1 MGLTDGYTDF
11 HEKTPLGFKVPS
23 GLTDMLIEV
32 LGEWQNQQYFEFTY
46 MDNRPDPILLSS
58 DVKFPIQVGT
68 KTLRDYQEEAVI
80 ASLDNLTGII
90 KHSTNCVTG
99 DTLLYTD
106 KGLKTFDEVIEEND
120 IDTSQKEIEKPNT
133 NGLKVIN
140 RYGEIEEPS
149 HLMYNGVRDTYE
161 IKMDN
166 GNKIKATKEHP
177 LMVVNTI
184 GEFEW
189 KKVNDIVEGDYIVSL
204 KGSNLG
210 TETKLTK
217 DEAYLLGL
225 IIADGFIGS
234 KNKISITNNQ
244 EEILKTFYDYFTNV
258 EHNGSTLKVSQ
269 IKDKRSSSF
278 TYTINNKSYVE
289 HFHNKLGIGYGV
301 AKDKEVPKVIMQA
314 TKEVQLSFLSGYLES
329 EMFLDANKLAI
340 EVSSASEKLLLGVQQ
355 LLNNLGYNSRISQ
368 KQVKKYP
375 DTWYGILTMSAKETE
390 RLISNLTFITKTIN
404 NKVDKFYETFNKR
417 SRINKNDSVPY
428 GKSVVKNYVST
439 LDIKFKDKKKYF
451 DFPRTISRD
460 RFREGF
466 NFAKGNNVELNSTIE
481 QLLDEKYTFNKVTSK
496 TYYGKEKTYDL
507 HVPGTHSFIAN
518 GIINH
523 NSGKTSSALGLIQEL
538 LPHTEKDERIAFFTE
553 STAIFN
559 QVYTE
564 FSETLDVPVGRWGAG
579 KKDIKKVTVV
589 MVQTI
594 YAGVKADPE
603 KGLKLT
609 PKQRIQKKMTK
620 EILPIIENTVNPK
633 LVLQNFVSTFKVKS
647 KADQDFLDE
656 VNEVIKKSESGA
668 KAKFHVNKY
677 GAEYQKI
684 VKKKAEKVYKKNKEA
699 MDFLESLVGF
709 IVDECLVEDTLIT
722 KLDGTQDYI
731 KNFKVGDEIVG
742 DLVKG
747 KAVIEDIKVTEKET
761 IKIEHE
767 NGHISGSLTHP
778 TYVVKANGDGATKIL
793 PFMAIEVGDYL
804 INYEHEEGYTFSKVT
819 NITET
824 GKQTVYD
831 FTTST
836 HTFIADN
843 TLTANCHHTKSDS
856 FYKTFLH
863 AENAIY
869 RIGLT
874 GSIDQNDPMLVQR
887 LRATFSKVISETRNS
902 QMIERGISAKPT
914 IYFSTIEHVLND
926 IEEELPNG
934 EIEVIK
940 NEPVDI
946 SLNKNY
952 MDSYDKGIVKNN
964 YRNTVIAK
972 ISEINYNKGRGVLVI
987 LNRIEHGDSIS
998 HMLDTLGIPHA
1009 FVQGEMEVEEREK
1022 HFTDM
1027 KQGKLKVLIST
1038 SLMDEGVD
1046 ISGIDALIM
1055 GAGGKSL
1062 RQVLQR
1068 IGRGLRYK
1076 DDGENKLYVYD
1087 FTDRVNDFLFSHYKQ
1102 RREIYEEEGFDIV
1115 DL

>member
-58 DVKFPIQVGT
+58 DVKFPIQVGV

-106 KGLKTFDEVIEEND
+106 KGLKTFDEVIKEND
-120 IDTSQKEIEKPNT
+120 IDTSQKEVEKPNT

-161 IKMDN
+161 IKLDN

-189 KKVNDIVEGDYIVSL
+189 KKVNDIIEGDYIVGLRDS
-204 KGSNLG
+204 GLG
-210 TETKLTK
+210 TKTK
-217 DEAYLLGL
+217 
-225 IIADGFIGS
+225 
-234 KNKISITNNQ
+234 
-244 EEILKTFYDYFTNV
+244 
-258 EHNGSTLKVSQ
+258 
-269 IKDKRSSSF
+269 
-278 TYTINNKSYVE
+278 
-289 HFHNKLGIGYGV
+289 
-301 AKDKEVPKVIMQA
+301 P
-314 TKEVQLSFLSGYLES
+314 S
-329 EMFLDANKLAI
+329 E
-340 EVSSASEKLLLGVQQ
+340 
-355 LLNNLGYNSRISQ
+355 
-368 KQVKKYP
+368 
-375 DTWYGILTMSAKETE
+375 
-390 RLISNLTFITKTIN
+390 
-404 NKVDKFYETFNKR
+404 
-417 SRINKNDSVPY
+417 
-428 GKSVVKNYVST
+428 
-439 LDIKFKDKKKYF
+439 
-451 DFPRTISRD
+451 
-460 RFREGF
+460 
-466 NFAKGNNVELNSTIE
+466 
-481 QLLDEKYTFNKVTSK
+481 DEKYTFSKVTSK

-538 LPHTEKDERIAFFTE
+538 LPYTEKDERIAFFTE

-559 QVYTE
+559 QVYNE

-633 LVLQNFVSTFKVKS
+633 LVLQNFASTFKVKT

-699 MDFLESLVGF
+699 MDFLDSLVGF

-731 KNFKVGDEIVG
+731 QNFKVGDEIVG

-767 NGHISGSLTHP
+767 SGHISGSLTHP

-934 EIEVIK
+934 EVEVIK

>member
-58 DVKFPIQVGT
+58 DVKFPIQVGE

-106 KGLKTFDEVIEEND
+106 KGLKTFDDVIKEND
-120 IDTSQKEIEKPNT
+120 IDTSQKEVEKPNT
-133 NGLKVIN
+133 NGLKIIN

-149 HLMYNGVRDTYE
+149 HLMYNGIRDTYE
-161 IKMDN
+161 IKLDN
-166 GNKIKATKEHP
+166 GNSIKATKEHP

-189 KKVNDIVEGDYIVSL
+189 KKVNNIIEGDFIVGLRDS
-204 KGSNLG
+204 GLG
-210 TETKLTK
+210 TKTK
-217 DEAYLLGL
+217 
-225 IIADGFIGS
+225 
-234 KNKISITNNQ
+234 
-244 EEILKTFYDYFTNV
+244 
-258 EHNGSTLKVSQ
+258 
-269 IKDKRSSSF
+269 
-278 TYTINNKSYVE
+278 
-289 HFHNKLGIGYGV
+289 
-301 AKDKEVPKVIMQA
+301 P
-314 TKEVQLSFLSGYLES
+314 S
-329 EMFLDANKLAI
+329 E
-340 EVSSASEKLLLGVQQ
+340 
-355 LLNNLGYNSRISQ
+355 
-368 KQVKKYP
+368 
-375 DTWYGILTMSAKETE
+375 
-390 RLISNLTFITKTIN
+390 
-404 NKVDKFYETFNKR
+404 
-417 SRINKNDSVPY
+417 
-428 GKSVVKNYVST
+428 
-439 LDIKFKDKKKYF
+439 
-451 DFPRTISRD
+451 
-460 RFREGF
+460 
-466 NFAKGNNVELNSTIE
+466 
-481 QLLDEKYTFNKVTSK
+481 DEKYTFNKATSK

-538 LPHTEKDERIAFFTE
+538 LPYTEKDERIAFFTE

-559 QVYTE
+559 QVYNE

-620 EILPIIENTVNPK
+620 EILPIIQNTVNPK
-633 LVLQNFVSTFKVKS
+633 LVLQNFVSTFKVKT

-684 VKKKAEKVYKKNKEA
+684 VKKKAEKVYKKHKEA
-699 MDFLESLVGF
+699 MDFLDSLVGF

-731 KNFKVGDEIVG
+731 QNFKVGDEIVG
-742 DLVKG
+742 G
-747 KAVIEDIKVTEKET
+747 VIEDIKVTEKET

-767 NGHISGSLTHP
+767 NGYISGSLTHP
-778 TYVVKANGDGATKIL
+778 TYVVKANGDGETKIL

-804 INYEHEEGYTFSKVT
+804 VNYEHGKGYTFSKVT
-819 NITET
+819 NIIET

-836 HTFIADN
+836 HTFIANN

-863 AENAIY
+863 AENSIY

-934 EIEVIK
+934 EVEVIK

-972 ISEINYNKGRGVLVI
+972 IAEINYNKGRGVLII
-987 LNRIEHGDSIS
+987 LNRIEHGDIIS
-998 HMLDTLGIPHA
+998 HMLDTLGISHA

-1087 FTDRVNDFLFSHYKQ
+1087 FTDRVNDYLFAHYKQ
-1102 RREIYEEEGFDIV
+1102 RREIYQEEEFDIV

>member
-80 ASLDNLTGII
+80 ASLNNLTGII
-90 KHSTNCVTG
+90 KHST
-99 DTLLYTD
+99 
-106 KGLKTFDEVIEEND
+106 
-120 IDTSQKEIEKPNT
+120 
-133 NGLKVIN
+133 
-140 RYGEIEEPS
+140 
-149 HLMYNGVRDTYE
+149 
-161 IKMDN
+161 
-166 GNKIKATKEHP
+166 
-177 LMVVNTI
+177 
-184 GEFEW
+184 
-189 KKVNDIVEGDYIVSL
+189 
-204 KGSNLG
+204 
-210 TETKLTK
+210 
-217 DEAYLLGL
+217 
-225 IIADGFIGS
+225 
-234 KNKISITNNQ
+234 
-244 EEILKTFYDYFTNV
+244 
-258 EHNGSTLKVSQ
+258 
-269 IKDKRSSSF
+269 
-278 TYTINNKSYVE
+278 
-289 HFHNKLGIGYGV
+289 
-301 AKDKEVPKVIMQA
+301 
-314 TKEVQLSFLSGYLES
+314 
-329 EMFLDANKLAI
+329 
-340 EVSSASEKLLLGVQQ
+340 
-355 LLNNLGYNSRISQ
+355 
-368 KQVKKYP
+368 
-375 DTWYGILTMSAKETE
+375 
-390 RLISNLTFITKTIN
+390 
-404 NKVDKFYETFNKR
+404 
-417 SRINKNDSVPY
+417 
-428 GKSVVKNYVST
+428 
-439 LDIKFKDKKKYF
+439 
-451 DFPRTISRD
+451 
-460 RFREGF
+460 
-466 NFAKGNNVELNSTIE
+466 
-481 QLLDEKYTFNKVTSK
+481 
-496 TYYGKEKTYDL
+496 
-507 HVPGTHSFIAN
+507 
-518 GIINH
+518 

-579 KKDIKKVTVV
+579 KKEIKKVTVV

-633 LVLQNFVSTFKVKS
+633 LVLQNYVSTFKVKS
-647 KADQDFLDE
+647 KADQEFLDE
-656 VNEVIKKSESGA
+656 INEVIKKSESGA

-684 VKKKAEKVYKKNKEA
+684 LKKKAEKVYKKNKEA

-709 IVDECLVEDTLIT
+709 IVDE
-722 KLDGTQDYI
+722 
-731 KNFKVGDEIVG
+731 
-742 DLVKG
+742 
-747 KAVIEDIKVTEKET
+747 
-761 IKIEHE
+761 
-767 NGHISGSLTHP
+767 
-778 TYVVKANGDGATKIL
+778 
-793 PFMAIEVGDYL
+793 
-804 INYEHEEGYTFSKVT
+804 
-819 NITET
+819 
-824 GKQTVYD
+824 
-831 FTTST
+831 
-836 HTFIADN
+836 
-843 TLTANCHHTKSDS
+843 CHHTKSDS

-934 EIEVIK
+934 EVEIIK

>member
-58 DVKFPIQVGT
+58 DVKFPIQVGV

-90 KHSTNCVTG
+90 KHSTN
-99 DTLLYTD
+99 
-106 KGLKTFDEVIEEND
+106 
-120 IDTSQKEIEKPNT
+120 S
-133 NGLKVIN
+133 
-140 RYGEIEEPS
+140 
-149 HLMYNGVRDTYE
+149 
-161 IKMDN
+161 
-166 GNKIKATKEHP
+166 
-177 LMVVNTI
+177 
-184 GEFEW
+184 
-189 KKVNDIVEGDYIVSL
+189 
-204 KGSNLG
+204 
-210 TETKLTK
+210 
-217 DEAYLLGL
+217 
-225 IIADGFIGS
+225 
-234 KNKISITNNQ
+234 
-244 EEILKTFYDYFTNV
+244 
-258 EHNGSTLKVSQ
+258 
-269 IKDKRSSSF
+269 
-278 TYTINNKSYVE
+278 
-289 HFHNKLGIGYGV
+289 
-301 AKDKEVPKVIMQA
+301 
-314 TKEVQLSFLSGYLES
+314 
-329 EMFLDANKLAI
+329 
-340 EVSSASEKLLLGVQQ
+340 
-355 LLNNLGYNSRISQ
+355 
-368 KQVKKYP
+368 
-375 DTWYGILTMSAKETE
+375 
-390 RLISNLTFITKTIN
+390 
-404 NKVDKFYETFNKR
+404 
-417 SRINKNDSVPY
+417 
-428 GKSVVKNYVST
+428 GKSST
-439 LDIKFKDKKKYF
+439 
-451 DFPRTISRD
+451 
-460 RFREGF
+460 
-466 NFAKGNNVELNSTIE
+466 
-481 QLLDEKYTFNKVTSK
+481 
-496 TYYGKEKTYDL
+496 
-507 HVPGTHSFIAN
+507 
-518 GIINH
+518 
-523 NSGKTSSALGLIQEL
+523 ALGLIQEL

-559 QVYTE
+559 QIYNE

-579 KKDIKKVTVV
+579 KKEIKKVTIV

-633 LVLQNFVSTFKVKS
+633 LVLQNFASTFKVKS

-677 GAEYQKI
+677 GAEYQKV

-722 KLDGTQDYI
+722 RLDGTQDYI

-804 INYEHEEGYTFSKVT
+804 INYEHGEGYTFSKVT

-934 EIEVIK
+934 EVEIIK

-972 ISEINYNKGRGVLVI
+972 IAEINYNKGRGVLII

>member
-46 MDNRPDPILLSS
+46 IDNRPDPILLSS
-58 DVKFPIQVGT
+58 DVKFPIQVGV

-90 KHSTNCVTG
+90 KHST
-99 DTLLYTD
+99 
-106 KGLKTFDEVIEEND
+106 
-120 IDTSQKEIEKPNT
+120 
-133 NGLKVIN
+133 
-140 RYGEIEEPS
+140 
-149 HLMYNGVRDTYE
+149 
-161 IKMDN
+161 
-166 GNKIKATKEHP
+166 
-177 LMVVNTI
+177 
-184 GEFEW
+184 
-189 KKVNDIVEGDYIVSL
+189 
-204 KGSNLG
+204 
-210 TETKLTK
+210 
-217 DEAYLLGL
+217 
-225 IIADGFIGS
+225 
-234 KNKISITNNQ
+234 
-244 EEILKTFYDYFTNV
+244 
-258 EHNGSTLKVSQ
+258 
-269 IKDKRSSSF
+269 
-278 TYTINNKSYVE
+278 
-289 HFHNKLGIGYGV
+289 
-301 AKDKEVPKVIMQA
+301 
-314 TKEVQLSFLSGYLES
+314 
-329 EMFLDANKLAI
+329 
-340 EVSSASEKLLLGVQQ
+340 
-355 LLNNLGYNSRISQ
+355 
-368 KQVKKYP
+368 
-375 DTWYGILTMSAKETE
+375 
-390 RLISNLTFITKTIN
+390 
-404 NKVDKFYETFNKR
+404 
-417 SRINKNDSVPY
+417 
-428 GKSVVKNYVST
+428 
-439 LDIKFKDKKKYF
+439 
-451 DFPRTISRD
+451 
-460 RFREGF
+460 
-466 NFAKGNNVELNSTIE
+466 
-481 QLLDEKYTFNKVTSK
+481 
-496 TYYGKEKTYDL
+496 
-507 HVPGTHSFIAN
+507 
-518 GIINH
+518 

-559 QVYTE
+559 QVYNE

-633 LVLQNFVSTFKVKS
+633 LVLQNYVSTFKVKS

-656 VNEVIKKSESGA
+656 INEVIKKSESGA

-684 VKKKAEKVYKKNKEA
+684 LKKKAEKVYKKNKEA

-709 IVDECLVEDTLIT
+709 IVDEC
-722 KLDGTQDYI
+722 
-731 KNFKVGDEIVG
+731 
-742 DLVKG
+742 
-747 KAVIEDIKVTEKET
+747 
-761 IKIEHE
+761 
-767 NGHISGSLTHP
+767 
-778 TYVVKANGDGATKIL
+778 
-793 PFMAIEVGDYL
+793 
-804 INYEHEEGYTFSKVT
+804 
-819 NITET
+819 
-824 GKQTVYD
+824 
-831 FTTST
+831 
-836 HTFIADN
+836 
-843 TLTANCHHTKSDS
+843 HHTKSDS
-856 FYKTFLH
+856 FYKTFLY

-887 LRATFSKVISETRNS
+887 LRGTFSKVISETRNS

-934 EIEVIK
+934 EVEIIK

>member
-58 DVKFPIQVGT
+58 DVNIPIKLGDI
-68 KTLRDYQEEAVI
+68 TLRDYQEEAVL

-99 DTLLYTD
+99 DTILYTD
-106 KGLKTFDEVIEEND
+106 KGLKTFDEVIVEND
-120 IDTSQKEIEKPNT
+120 IDTSQIEVEKPNT

-140 RYGEIEEPS
+140 RYGDIEEPS

-161 IKMDN
+161 IKLDN
-166 GNKIKATKEHP
+166 GNSIKATKEHP

-204 KGSNLG
+204 RGSNLG

-225 IIADGFIGS
+225 IIADGYIGD
-234 KNKISITNNQ
+234 KNSLSITNDQ
-244 EEILKTFYDYFTNV
+244 EEILKTFFDYFTNV
-258 EHNGSTLKVSQ
+258 EHNGSKLKVNK
-269 IKDKRSSSF
+269 IEDKRNSSF
-278 TYTINNKSYVE
+278 TYKISNKSYVE

-329 EMFLDANKLAI
+329 EMYLDTNRLAI
-340 EVSSASEKLLLGVQQ
+340 EVASASEKLLLGVQQ
-355 LLNNLGYNSRISQ
+355 LLNNLGYNSRIAQ
-368 KQVKKYP
+368 KKVNKYP

-404 NKVDKFYETFNKR
+404 NKVDKFYENFNKR
-417 SRINKNDSVPY
+417 SRINKKDSVPY

-439 LDIKFKDKKKYF
+439 LDINFKYKKKYF

-466 NFAKGNNVELNSTIE
+466 NFAKGNNAELNNTIE

-496 TYYGKEKTYDL
+496 EYYGKEKTYDL

-523 NSGKTSSALGLIQEL
+523 NSGKSKTALGLIQEL
-538 LPHTEKDERIAFFTE
+538 LPYTEKDERIAFFTE

-559 QVYTE
+559 QVYNE

-579 KKDIKKVTVV
+579 KKEIKKVTVV

-633 LVLQNFVSTFKVKS
+633 LVLQNFASTFKVKT

-684 VKKKAEKVYKKNKEA
+684 LKKKAEKVYKKNKEA

-709 IVDECLVEDTLIT
+709 IVDEC
-722 KLDGTQDYI
+722 
-731 KNFKVGDEIVG
+731 
-742 DLVKG
+742 
-747 KAVIEDIKVTEKET
+747 
-761 IKIEHE
+761 
-767 NGHISGSLTHP
+767 
-778 TYVVKANGDGATKIL
+778 
-793 PFMAIEVGDYL
+793 
-804 INYEHEEGYTFSKVT
+804 
-819 NITET
+819 
-824 GKQTVYD
+824 
-831 FTTST
+831 
-836 HTFIADN
+836 
-843 TLTANCHHTKSDS
+843 HHTKSDS
-856 FYKTFLH
+856 FYKTFLY

-887 LRATFSKVISETRNS
+887 LRGTFSKVISETRNS

-934 EIEVIK
+934 EVEIIK

-972 ISEINYNKGRGVLVI
+972 ISEINYNKGRGVLII

>member
-1 MGLTDGYTDF
+1 
-11 HEKTPLGFKVPS
+11 
-23 GLTDMLIEV
+23 
-32 LGEWQNQQYFEFTY
+32 
-46 MDNRPDPILLSS
+46 
-58 DVKFPIQVGT
+58 
-68 KTLRDYQEEAVI
+68 
-80 ASLDNLTGII
+80 
-90 KHSTNCVTG
+90 
-99 DTLLYTD
+99 
-106 KGLKTFDEVIEEND
+106 
-120 IDTSQKEIEKPNT
+120 
-133 NGLKVIN
+133 
-140 RYGEIEEPS
+140 
-149 HLMYNGVRDTYE
+149 
-161 IKMDN
+161 
-166 GNKIKATKEHP
+166 
-177 LMVVNTI
+177 MVVNTI

-189 KKVNDIVEGDYIVSL
+189 KKVNDIVEGDYVVGL
-204 KGSNLG
+204 RDAYLG
-210 TETKLTK
+210 TKTK
-217 DEAYLLGL
+217 
-225 IIADGFIGS
+225 
-234 KNKISITNNQ
+234 
-244 EEILKTFYDYFTNV
+244 
-258 EHNGSTLKVSQ
+258 
-269 IKDKRSSSF
+269 
-278 TYTINNKSYVE
+278 
-289 HFHNKLGIGYGV
+289 
-301 AKDKEVPKVIMQA
+301 P
-314 TKEVQLSFLSGYLES
+314 S
-329 EMFLDANKLAI
+329 E
-340 EVSSASEKLLLGVQQ
+340 
-355 LLNNLGYNSRISQ
+355 
-368 KQVKKYP
+368 
-375 DTWYGILTMSAKETE
+375 
-390 RLISNLTFITKTIN
+390 
-404 NKVDKFYETFNKR
+404 
-417 SRINKNDSVPY
+417 
-428 GKSVVKNYVST
+428 
-439 LDIKFKDKKKYF
+439 
-451 DFPRTISRD
+451 
-460 RFREGF
+460 
-466 NFAKGNNVELNSTIE
+466 
-481 QLLDEKYTFNKVTSK
+481 DEKYIFNKVTSK
-496 TYYGKEKTYDL
+496 EYYGKEKTYDL

-518 GIINH
+518 DIINH

-538 LPHTEKDERIAFFTE
+538 LPYTEKDERIAFFTE

-559 QVYTE
+559 QVYNE

-633 LVLQNFVSTFKVKS
+633 LVLQNFASTFKVKT

-656 VNEVIKKSESGA
+656 INEVIKKSESGA

-684 VKKKAEKVYKKNKEA
+684 VKKKAEKVYKKHKEA
-699 MDFLESLVGF
+699 MDFLDSLVGF
-709 IVDECLVEDTLIT
+709 IVDE
-722 KLDGTQDYI
+722 
-731 KNFKVGDEIVG
+731 
-742 DLVKG
+742 
-747 KAVIEDIKVTEKET
+747 
-761 IKIEHE
+761 
-767 NGHISGSLTHP
+767 
-778 TYVVKANGDGATKIL
+778 
-793 PFMAIEVGDYL
+793 
-804 INYEHEEGYTFSKVT
+804 
-819 NITET
+819 
-824 GKQTVYD
+824 
-831 FTTST
+831 
-836 HTFIADN
+836 
-843 TLTANCHHTKSDS
+843 CHHTKSDS

-934 EIEVIK
+934 EVEVIK

-972 ISEINYNKGRGVLVI
+972 IAEINYNKGRGVLII
-987 LNRIEHGDSIS
+987 LNRIEHGDIIS

-1009 FVQGEMEVEEREK
+1009 FVQGEMEIEEREK

-1087 FTDRVNDFLFSHYKQ
+1087 FTDRVNDYLFTHYKQ
-1102 RREIYEEEGFDIV
+1102 RREIYQEEEFDIV

>member
-46 MDNRPDPILLSS
+46 IDNRPDPILLSS
-58 DVKFPIQVGT
+58 DVKFPIQVGV

-90 KHSTNCVTG
+90 KHSTN
-99 DTLLYTD
+99 
-106 KGLKTFDEVIEEND
+106 
-120 IDTSQKEIEKPNT
+120 
-133 NGLKVIN
+133 
-140 RYGEIEEPS
+140 
-149 HLMYNGVRDTYE
+149 
-161 IKMDN
+161 
-166 GNKIKATKEHP
+166 
-177 LMVVNTI
+177 
-184 GEFEW
+184 
-189 KKVNDIVEGDYIVSL
+189 
-204 KGSNLG
+204 
-210 TETKLTK
+210 
-217 DEAYLLGL
+217 
-225 IIADGFIGS
+225 
-234 KNKISITNNQ
+234 
-244 EEILKTFYDYFTNV
+244 
-258 EHNGSTLKVSQ
+258 
-269 IKDKRSSSF
+269 
-278 TYTINNKSYVE
+278 
-289 HFHNKLGIGYGV
+289 
-301 AKDKEVPKVIMQA
+301 
-314 TKEVQLSFLSGYLES
+314 
-329 EMFLDANKLAI
+329 
-340 EVSSASEKLLLGVQQ
+340 
-355 LLNNLGYNSRISQ
+355 
-368 KQVKKYP
+368 
-375 DTWYGILTMSAKETE
+375 
-390 RLISNLTFITKTIN
+390 
-404 NKVDKFYETFNKR
+404 
-417 SRINKNDSVPY
+417 
-428 GKSVVKNYVST
+428 
-439 LDIKFKDKKKYF
+439 
-451 DFPRTISRD
+451 
-460 RFREGF
+460 
-466 NFAKGNNVELNSTIE
+466 
-481 QLLDEKYTFNKVTSK
+481 
-496 TYYGKEKTYDL
+496 
-507 HVPGTHSFIAN
+507 
-518 GIINH
+518 
-523 NSGKTSSALGLIQEL
+523 SGKTSSALGLIQEL
-538 LPHTEKDERIAFFTE
+538 LPYTEKDERIAFFTE

-559 QVYTE
+559 QVYNE

-579 KKDIKKVTVV
+579 KKEIKKVTVV

-633 LVLQNFVSTFKVKS
+633 LVLQNYVSTFKVKS

-656 VNEVIKKSESGA
+656 INEVIKKSESGA

-684 VKKKAEKVYKKNKEA
+684 LKKKAEKVYKKNKEA

-709 IVDECLVEDTLIT
+709 IVDE
-722 KLDGTQDYI
+722 
-731 KNFKVGDEIVG
+731 
-742 DLVKG
+742 
-747 KAVIEDIKVTEKET
+747 
-761 IKIEHE
+761 
-767 NGHISGSLTHP
+767 
-778 TYVVKANGDGATKIL
+778 
-793 PFMAIEVGDYL
+793 
-804 INYEHEEGYTFSKVT
+804 
-819 NITET
+819 
-824 GKQTVYD
+824 
-831 FTTST
+831 
-836 HTFIADN
+836 
-843 TLTANCHHTKSDS
+843 CHHTKSDS

-887 LRATFSKVISETRNS
+887 LRGTFSKVISETRNS

-934 EIEVIK
+934 EVEVIK

>member
-1 MGLTDGYTDF
+1 MGVREEGYQYSKAYKMGLTDGYTDF

-58 DVKFPIQVGT
+58 DVKFPIQVGE

-99 DTLLYTD
+99 DTILYTD
-106 KGLKTFDEVIEEND
+106 KGLKTFDDVILEND
-120 IDTSQKEIEKPNT
+120 IDTSQKEVEKPNT
-133 NGLKVIN
+133 NGLKVLN

-149 HLMYNGVRDTYE
+149 HLMYNGIRDTYE
-161 IKMDN
+161 IKLDN
-166 GNKIKATKEHP
+166 GNSIKATKEHP
-177 LMVVNTI
+177 LMVVNTL

-189 KKVNDIVEGDYIVSL
+189 KKVNDIIEGDYIVGLRDSVL
-204 KGSNLG
+204 DTK
-210 TETKLTK
+210 TKLP
-217 DEAYLLGL
+217 E
-225 IIADGFIGS
+225 
-234 KNKISITNNQ
+234 
-244 EEILKTFYDYFTNV
+244 
-258 EHNGSTLKVSQ
+258 
-269 IKDKRSSSF
+269 
-278 TYTINNKSYVE
+278 
-289 HFHNKLGIGYGV
+289 
-301 AKDKEVPKVIMQA
+301 
-314 TKEVQLSFLSGYLES
+314 
-329 EMFLDANKLAI
+329 
-340 EVSSASEKLLLGVQQ
+340 
-355 LLNNLGYNSRISQ
+355 
-368 KQVKKYP
+368 
-375 DTWYGILTMSAKETE
+375 
-390 RLISNLTFITKTIN
+390 
-404 NKVDKFYETFNKR
+404 
-417 SRINKNDSVPY
+417 
-428 GKSVVKNYVST
+428 
-439 LDIKFKDKKKYF
+439 
-451 DFPRTISRD
+451 
-460 RFREGF
+460 
-466 NFAKGNNVELNSTIE
+466 
-481 QLLDEKYTFNKVTSK
+481 DEKYTFNKVTSK
-496 TYYGKEKTYDL
+496 EYYGKEKTYDL

-538 LPHTEKDERIAFFTE
+538 LPYTEKDERIAFFTE

-559 QVYTE
+559 QVYNE

-620 EILPIIENTVNPK
+620 EILPIIQNTVNPK
-633 LVLQNFVSTFKVKS
+633 LVLQNFVSTFKVKT

-656 VNEVIKKSESGA
+656 INEVIKKSESGA

-684 VKKKAEKVYKKNKEA
+684 VKKKAEKVYKKHKEA
-699 MDFLESLVGF
+699 MDFLDSLVGF

-722 KLDGTQDYI
+722 KLDGTQDSI
-731 KNFKVGDEIVG
+731 QNFKVGDEIVG
-742 DLVKG
+742 G
-747 KAVIEDIKVTEKET
+747 VIEDIKVTEKET

-778 TYVVKANGDGATKIL
+778 TYVVKADGDGETKIL
-793 PFMAIEVGDYL
+793 PFIAIEVGDYL
-804 INYEHEEGYTFSKVT
+804 VNYEHGKGYTFSKVT

-836 HTFIADN
+836 HTFIANN

-934 EIEVIK
+934 EVEVIK

-972 ISEINYNKGRGVLVI
+972 IAEINYNKGRGVLII
-987 LNRIEHGDSIS
+987 LNRIEHGDIIS
-998 HMLDTLGIPHA
+998 HMLDTLEIPHA

-1087 FTDRVNDFLFSHYKQ
+1087 FTDRVNDYLFTHYKQ
-1102 RREIYEEEGFDIV
+1102 RREIYQEEEFDIV

>member
-58 DVKFPIQVGT
+58 DVKFPIQVGE

-80 ASLDNLTGII
+80 TSLDNLTGII

-120 IDTSQKEIEKPNT
+120 IDTSQREIEKPNT
-133 NGLKVIN
+133 NGLKIIN

-189 KKVNDIVEGDYIVSL
+189 KKVNDIVEGDYIVGLRDSGL
-204 KGSNLG
+204 STK
-210 TETKLTK
+210 TKL
-217 DEAYLLGL
+217 
-225 IIADGFIGS
+225 
-234 KNKISITNNQ
+234 
-244 EEILKTFYDYFTNV
+244 
-258 EHNGSTLKVSQ
+258 
-269 IKDKRSSSF
+269 
-278 TYTINNKSYVE
+278 
-289 HFHNKLGIGYGV
+289 
-301 AKDKEVPKVIMQA
+301 
-314 TKEVQLSFLSGYLES
+314 S
-329 EMFLDANKLAI
+329 E
-340 EVSSASEKLLLGVQQ
+340 
-355 LLNNLGYNSRISQ
+355 
-368 KQVKKYP
+368 
-375 DTWYGILTMSAKETE
+375 
-390 RLISNLTFITKTIN
+390 
-404 NKVDKFYETFNKR
+404 
-417 SRINKNDSVPY
+417 
-428 GKSVVKNYVST
+428 
-439 LDIKFKDKKKYF
+439 
-451 DFPRTISRD
+451 
-460 RFREGF
+460 
-466 NFAKGNNVELNSTIE
+466 
-481 QLLDEKYTFNKVTSK
+481 DEKYTFNKVTSK
-496 TYYGKEKTYDL
+496 EYYGKEKTYDL

-538 LPHTEKDERIAFFTE
+538 LPYTEKDERIAFFTE

-559 QVYTE
+559 QVYNE

-633 LVLQNFVSTFKVKS
+633 LVLQNFASTFKVKT

-677 GAEYQKI
+677 GAEYQKV
-684 VKKKAEKVYKKNKEA
+684 VKKKAEKVYKKHKEA
-699 MDFLESLVGF
+699 MDFLDSLVGF

-731 KNFKVGDEIVG
+731 QNFKVGDEIVG
-742 DLVKG
+742 G
-747 KAVIEDIKVTEKET
+747 VIEDIKVTEKET

-767 NGHISGSLTHP
+767 NGYISGSLTHP
-778 TYVVKANGDGATKIL
+778 TYVVKANGDDETKIL

-804 INYEHEEGYTFSKVT
+804 VNYEHEKGYIFSKVT

-836 HTFIADN
+836 HTFIANN

-856 FYKTFLH
+856 FYKTFLN

-934 EIEVIK
+934 EVEVIK

-972 ISEINYNKGRGVLVI
+972 IAEINYNKGRGVLII
-987 LNRIEHGDSIS
+987 LNRIEHGEIIS

-1087 FTDRVNDFLFSHYKQ
+1087 FTDRVNDYLYSHYKQ
-1102 RREIYEEEGFDIV
+1102 RREIYQEEEFDIV

>member
-46 MDNRPDPILLSS
+46 IDNRPDPILLSS
-58 DVKFPIQVGT
+58 DVNIPIKLGDI
-68 KTLRDYQEEAVI
+68 TLRDYQEEAVL

-99 DTLLYTD
+99 DTILYTD
-106 KGLKTFDEVIEEND
+106 KGLKSFDEVIKEND
-120 IDTSQKEIEKPNT
+120 IDTSQKEVEKPNT

-140 RYGEIEEPS
+140 RYGDIEEPS

-161 IKMDN
+161 IKLDN

-177 LMVVNTI
+177 LMVVNTT

-204 KGSNLG
+204 RGSNLG

-217 DEAYLLGL
+217 EEAYLLGL
-225 IIADGFIGS
+225 IIADGYIGS
-234 KNKISITNNQ
+234 KNSLNITNDQ

-258 EHNGSTLKVSQ
+258 EHNGSMLKVNKG
-269 IKDKRSSSF
+269 KDKRNSSF
-278 TYTINNKSYVE
+278 TYMINNKSYVE

-301 AKDKEVPKVIMQA
+301 AKDKEVPKVIMKA

-329 EMFLDANKLAI
+329 EMYLDTNRLAI
-340 EVSSASEKLLLGVQQ
+340 EVASASEKLLLGVQQ
-355 LLNNLGYNSRISQ
+355 LLNNLGYNSRVSQ
-368 KQVKKYP
+368 KKVKKYP
-375 DTWYGILTMSAKETE
+375 DNWYGNLTMSAKETE
-390 RLISNLTFITKTIN
+390 RLISNLNFITKTIN

-439 LDIKFKDKKKYF
+439 LDINFKYKKKYF

-466 NFAKGNNVELNSTIE
+466 NFAKGNNVELNNTIE
-481 QLLDEKYTFNKVTSK
+481 QLLDEKYTFNKVISK

-523 NSGKTSSALGLIQEL
+523 NSGKSKTALGLIQEL

-633 LVLQNFVSTFKVKS
+633 LVLQNYVSTFKVKS

-656 VNEVIKKSESGA
+656 INEVIKKSESGA

-684 VKKKAEKVYKKNKEA
+684 LKKKAEKVYKKNKEA

-709 IVDECLVEDTLIT
+709 IVDEC
-722 KLDGTQDYI
+722 
-731 KNFKVGDEIVG
+731 
-742 DLVKG
+742 
-747 KAVIEDIKVTEKET
+747 
-761 IKIEHE
+761 
-767 NGHISGSLTHP
+767 
-778 TYVVKANGDGATKIL
+778 
-793 PFMAIEVGDYL
+793 
-804 INYEHEEGYTFSKVT
+804 
-819 NITET
+819 
-824 GKQTVYD
+824 
-831 FTTST
+831 
-836 HTFIADN
+836 
-843 TLTANCHHTKSDS
+843 HHTKSDS
-856 FYKTFLH
+856 FYKTFLY

-887 LRATFSKVISETRNS
+887 LRGTFSKVISETRNS

-934 EIEVIK
+934 EVEIIK
-940 NEPVDI
+940 NEPLDI

-972 ISEINYNKGRGVLVI
+972 IAEINYNKGRGVLII

>member
-58 DVKFPIQVGT
+58 DVKFPIQVGE

-80 ASLDNLTGII
+80 ASLDSLTGII

-99 DTLLYTD
+99 DTVLYTD

-120 IDTSQKEIEKPNT
+120 IDTSQKEVEKPNT

-166 GNKIKATKEHP
+166 GNSIKATKEHP

-189 KKVNDIVEGDYIVSL
+189 KKVNDIVEGDCIVGL
-204 KGSNLG
+204 RDPYLG
-210 TETKLTK
+210 TKTK
-217 DEAYLLGL
+217 
-225 IIADGFIGS
+225 
-234 KNKISITNNQ
+234 
-244 EEILKTFYDYFTNV
+244 
-258 EHNGSTLKVSQ
+258 
-269 IKDKRSSSF
+269 
-278 TYTINNKSYVE
+278 
-289 HFHNKLGIGYGV
+289 
-301 AKDKEVPKVIMQA
+301 P
-314 TKEVQLSFLSGYLES
+314 S
-329 EMFLDANKLAI
+329 E
-340 EVSSASEKLLLGVQQ
+340 
-355 LLNNLGYNSRISQ
+355 
-368 KQVKKYP
+368 
-375 DTWYGILTMSAKETE
+375 
-390 RLISNLTFITKTIN
+390 
-404 NKVDKFYETFNKR
+404 
-417 SRINKNDSVPY
+417 
-428 GKSVVKNYVST
+428 
-439 LDIKFKDKKKYF
+439 
-451 DFPRTISRD
+451 
-460 RFREGF
+460 
-466 NFAKGNNVELNSTIE
+466 
-481 QLLDEKYTFNKVTSK
+481 DEKYIFNKVTSK

-518 GIINH
+518 DIINH

-538 LPHTEKDERIAFFTE
+538 LPYTEKDERIAFFTE

-559 QVYTE
+559 QVYNE

-609 PKQRIQKKMTK
+609 PKQRIQKKMAK

-633 LVLQNFVSTFKVKS
+633 LVLQNFASTFKVKT

-656 VNEVIKKSESGA
+656 INEVIKKSESGA

-684 VKKKAEKVYKKNKEA
+684 VKKKAEKVYKKHKEA
-699 MDFLESLVGF
+699 MDFLDSLVGF

-731 KNFKVGDEIVG
+731 QNFKVGDEIVG
-742 DLVKG
+742 DLAKG

-767 NGHISGSLTHP
+767 NGYISGSLTHP

-804 INYEHEEGYTFSKVT
+804 VNYEHEEGYTFSKVT

-836 HTFIADN
+836 HTFIANN

-856 FYKTFLH
+856 FYKTFLY

-887 LRATFSKVISETRNS
+887 LRGTFSKVISETRNS

-934 EIEVIK
+934 EVEIIK

-972 ISEINYNKGRGVLVI
+972 IAEINYNKGRGVLII

>member
-58 DVKFPIQVGT
+58 DVKFPIQVGE

-99 DTLLYTD
+99 DTLLYTG
-106 KGLKTFDEVIEEND
+106 KGLKAFDDVIKEND
-120 IDTSQKEIEKPNT
+120 IDTSQKEVEKPNT

-161 IKMDN
+161 IKLDN
-166 GNKIKATKEHP
+166 GNSIKATKEHP

-189 KKVNDIVEGDYIVSL
+189 EKVNNIVEGDYIV
-204 KGSNLG
+204 
-210 TETKLTK
+210 
-217 DEAYLLGL
+217 GL
-225 IIADGFIGS
+225 RD
-234 KNKISITNNQ
+234 
-244 EEILKTFYDYFTNV
+244 
-258 EHNGSTLKVSQ
+258 
-269 IKDKRSSSF
+269 
-278 TYTINNKSYVE
+278 
-289 HFHNKLGIGYGV
+289 
-301 AKDKEVPKVIMQA
+301 
-314 TKEVQLSFLSGYLES
+314 SGL
-329 EMFLDANKLAI
+329 
-340 EVSSASEKLLLGVQQ
+340 V
-355 LLNNLGYNSRISQ
+355 
-368 KQVKKYP
+368 
-375 DTWYGILTMSAKETE
+375 
-390 RLISNLTFITKTIN
+390 TKT
-404 NKVDKFYETFNKR
+404 KPSE
-417 SRINKNDSVPY
+417 
-428 GKSVVKNYVST
+428 
-439 LDIKFKDKKKYF
+439 
-451 DFPRTISRD
+451 
-460 RFREGF
+460 
-466 NFAKGNNVELNSTIE
+466 
-481 QLLDEKYTFNKVTSK
+481 DEKYTFNKVTSK

-538 LPHTEKDERIAFFTE
+538 LPYTEKDERIAFFTE

-559 QVYTE
+559 QVYNE

-620 EILPIIENTVNPK
+620 EILPIIQNTVNPK
-633 LVLQNFVSTFKVKS
+633 LVLQNFVSTFKVKT

-656 VNEVIKKSESGA
+656 INEVIKKSESGA

-684 VKKKAEKVYKKNKEA
+684 VKKKAEKVYKKHKEA
-699 MDFLESLVGF
+699 MDFLDSLVGF

-731 KNFKVGDEIVG
+731 QNFKVGDEIVG
-742 DLVKG
+742 G
-747 KAVIEDIKVTEKET
+747 VIEDIKVTEKET

-778 TYVVKANGDGATKIL
+778 TYVVKANGDGETKIL

-804 INYEHEEGYTFSKVT
+804 INYEHGKGYTFSKVT

-836 HTFIADN
+836 HTFIANN

-934 EIEVIK
+934 EVEVIK

-972 ISEINYNKGRGVLVI
+972 IAEINYNKGRGVLII

-1087 FTDRVNDFLFSHYKQ
+1087 FTDRVNDYLFAHYKQ
-1102 RREIYEEEGFDIV
+1102 RREIYEEEEFDIV

>member
-58 DVKFPIQVGT
+58 DVKFPIQVGV

-80 ASLDNLTGII
+80 ASLNNLTGII
-90 KHSTNCVTG
+90 KHST
-99 DTLLYTD
+99 
-106 KGLKTFDEVIEEND
+106 
-120 IDTSQKEIEKPNT
+120 
-133 NGLKVIN
+133 
-140 RYGEIEEPS
+140 
-149 HLMYNGVRDTYE
+149 
-161 IKMDN
+161 
-166 GNKIKATKEHP
+166 
-177 LMVVNTI
+177 
-184 GEFEW
+184 
-189 KKVNDIVEGDYIVSL
+189 
-204 KGSNLG
+204 
-210 TETKLTK
+210 
-217 DEAYLLGL
+217 
-225 IIADGFIGS
+225 
-234 KNKISITNNQ
+234 
-244 EEILKTFYDYFTNV
+244 
-258 EHNGSTLKVSQ
+258 
-269 IKDKRSSSF
+269 
-278 TYTINNKSYVE
+278 
-289 HFHNKLGIGYGV
+289 
-301 AKDKEVPKVIMQA
+301 
-314 TKEVQLSFLSGYLES
+314 
-329 EMFLDANKLAI
+329 
-340 EVSSASEKLLLGVQQ
+340 
-355 LLNNLGYNSRISQ
+355 
-368 KQVKKYP
+368 
-375 DTWYGILTMSAKETE
+375 
-390 RLISNLTFITKTIN
+390 
-404 NKVDKFYETFNKR
+404 
-417 SRINKNDSVPY
+417 
-428 GKSVVKNYVST
+428 
-439 LDIKFKDKKKYF
+439 
-451 DFPRTISRD
+451 
-460 RFREGF
+460 
-466 NFAKGNNVELNSTIE
+466 
-481 QLLDEKYTFNKVTSK
+481 
-496 TYYGKEKTYDL
+496 
-507 HVPGTHSFIAN
+507 
-518 GIINH
+518 

-538 LPHTEKDERIAFFTE
+538 LPYTEKDERIAFFTE

-559 QVYTE
+559 QVYNE

-633 LVLQNFVSTFKVKS
+633 LVLQNFASTFKVKT

-742 DLVKG
+742 G
-747 KAVIEDIKVTEKET
+747 VIEDIKVTEKET
-761 IKIEHE
+761 VKIVHQKGE
-767 NGHISGSLTHP
+767 ISGSLTHP
-778 TYVVKANGDGATKIL
+778 TYVVKAKDYKQGNWESKIL
-793 PFMAIEVGDYL
+793 PFMAIENGDFL
-804 INYEHEEGYTFSKVT
+804 LHFDDFDYTLSKV
-819 NITET
+819 IGIYET

-831 FTTST
+831 FTTTS
-836 HTFIADN
+836 HTFIANN

-934 EIEVIK
+934 EVEVIK

-972 ISEINYNKGRGVLVI
+972 ISEINYNKGRGVLII

>member
-106 KGLKTFDEVIEEND
+106 KGLKTFDEVIAEND
-120 IDTSQKEIEKPNT
+120 IDTSQKEVEKPNT

-166 GNKIKATKEHP
+166 GNSIKATKEHP

-204 KGSNLG
+204 RGSNLG

-217 DEAYLLGL
+217 GEAYLLGL
-225 IIADGFIGS
+225 IIADGYIGS
-234 KNKISITNNQ
+234 KNNLNITNDQ

-258 EHNGSTLKVSQ
+258 EHNGSKLKVNRR
-269 IKDKRSSSF
+269 KDKRNSSY
-278 TYTINNKSYVE
+278 TYAIDNKSYVE
-289 HFHNKLGIGYGV
+289 QFHNKLGIGYGV

-329 EMFLDANKLAI
+329 EMYLDTNRLAI
-340 EVSSASEKLLLGVQQ
+340 EVASASEKLLLGVQQ

-368 KQVKKYP
+368 KHVKKYP
-375 DTWYGILTMSAKETE
+375 DTWYGTLTMSAKETE
-390 RLISNLTFITKTIN
+390 RLISNLNFITKTIN

-466 NFAKGNNVELNSTIE
+466 NFAKGNNVELNNTIE

-496 TYYGKEKTYDL
+496 EYYGKEKTYDL

-523 NSGKTSSALGLIQEL
+523 NSGKSKTALGLIQEL

-579 KKDIKKVTVV
+579 KKEIKKVTVV

-633 LVLQNFVSTFKVKS
+633 LVLQNYVSTFKVKS

-656 VNEVIKKSESGA
+656 INEVIKKSESGA

-684 VKKKAEKVYKKNKEA
+684 LKKKAEKVYKKNKEA

-709 IVDECLVEDTLIT
+709 IVDEC
-722 KLDGTQDYI
+722 
-731 KNFKVGDEIVG
+731 
-742 DLVKG
+742 
-747 KAVIEDIKVTEKET
+747 
-761 IKIEHE
+761 
-767 NGHISGSLTHP
+767 
-778 TYVVKANGDGATKIL
+778 
-793 PFMAIEVGDYL
+793 
-804 INYEHEEGYTFSKVT
+804 
-819 NITET
+819 
-824 GKQTVYD
+824 
-831 FTTST
+831 
-836 HTFIADN
+836 
-843 TLTANCHHTKSDS
+843 HHTKSDS
-856 FYKTFLH
+856 FYKTFLY

-887 LRATFSKVISETRNS
+887 LRGTFSKVISETRNS

-934 EIEVIK
+934 EVEIIK

>member
-46 MDNRPDPILLSS
+46 IDNRPDPILLSS
-58 DVKFPIQVGT
+58 DVKFPIQVGV

-90 KHSTNCVTG
+90 KHSTN
-99 DTLLYTD
+99 
-106 KGLKTFDEVIEEND
+106 
-120 IDTSQKEIEKPNT
+120 
-133 NGLKVIN
+133 
-140 RYGEIEEPS
+140 
-149 HLMYNGVRDTYE
+149 
-161 IKMDN
+161 
-166 GNKIKATKEHP
+166 
-177 LMVVNTI
+177 
-184 GEFEW
+184 
-189 KKVNDIVEGDYIVSL
+189 
-204 KGSNLG
+204 
-210 TETKLTK
+210 
-217 DEAYLLGL
+217 
-225 IIADGFIGS
+225 
-234 KNKISITNNQ
+234 
-244 EEILKTFYDYFTNV
+244 
-258 EHNGSTLKVSQ
+258 
-269 IKDKRSSSF
+269 
-278 TYTINNKSYVE
+278 
-289 HFHNKLGIGYGV
+289 
-301 AKDKEVPKVIMQA
+301 
-314 TKEVQLSFLSGYLES
+314 
-329 EMFLDANKLAI
+329 
-340 EVSSASEKLLLGVQQ
+340 
-355 LLNNLGYNSRISQ
+355 
-368 KQVKKYP
+368 
-375 DTWYGILTMSAKETE
+375 
-390 RLISNLTFITKTIN
+390 
-404 NKVDKFYETFNKR
+404 
-417 SRINKNDSVPY
+417 
-428 GKSVVKNYVST
+428 
-439 LDIKFKDKKKYF
+439 
-451 DFPRTISRD
+451 
-460 RFREGF
+460 
-466 NFAKGNNVELNSTIE
+466 
-481 QLLDEKYTFNKVTSK
+481 
-496 TYYGKEKTYDL
+496 
-507 HVPGTHSFIAN
+507 
-518 GIINH
+518 
-523 NSGKTSSALGLIQEL
+523 SGKTSSALGLIQEL
-538 LPHTEKDERIAFFTE
+538 LPYTEKDERIAFFTE

-559 QVYTE
+559 QVYNE

-579 KKDIKKVTVV
+579 KKEIKKVTVV

-633 LVLQNFVSTFKVKS
+633 LVLQNYVSTFKVKS

-656 VNEVIKKSESGA
+656 INEVIKKSESGA

-684 VKKKAEKVYKKNKEA
+684 LKKKAEKVYKKNKEA

-709 IVDECLVEDTLIT
+709 IVDE
-722 KLDGTQDYI
+722 
-731 KNFKVGDEIVG
+731 
-742 DLVKG
+742 
-747 KAVIEDIKVTEKET
+747 
-761 IKIEHE
+761 
-767 NGHISGSLTHP
+767 
-778 TYVVKANGDGATKIL
+778 
-793 PFMAIEVGDYL
+793 
-804 INYEHEEGYTFSKVT
+804 
-819 NITET
+819 
-824 GKQTVYD
+824 
-831 FTTST
+831 
-836 HTFIADN
+836 
-843 TLTANCHHTKSDS
+843 CHHTKSDS

-887 LRATFSKVISETRNS
+887 LRGTFSKVISETRNS

-934 EIEVIK
+934 EVEIIK

>member
-58 DVKFPIQVGT
+58 DVKFPIQVGV

-90 KHSTNCVTG
+90 KHST
-99 DTLLYTD
+99 
-106 KGLKTFDEVIEEND
+106 
-120 IDTSQKEIEKPNT
+120 
-133 NGLKVIN
+133 
-140 RYGEIEEPS
+140 
-149 HLMYNGVRDTYE
+149 
-161 IKMDN
+161 
-166 GNKIKATKEHP
+166 
-177 LMVVNTI
+177 
-184 GEFEW
+184 
-189 KKVNDIVEGDYIVSL
+189 
-204 KGSNLG
+204 
-210 TETKLTK
+210 
-217 DEAYLLGL
+217 
-225 IIADGFIGS
+225 
-234 KNKISITNNQ
+234 
-244 EEILKTFYDYFTNV
+244 
-258 EHNGSTLKVSQ
+258 
-269 IKDKRSSSF
+269 
-278 TYTINNKSYVE
+278 
-289 HFHNKLGIGYGV
+289 
-301 AKDKEVPKVIMQA
+301 
-314 TKEVQLSFLSGYLES
+314 
-329 EMFLDANKLAI
+329 
-340 EVSSASEKLLLGVQQ
+340 
-355 LLNNLGYNSRISQ
+355 
-368 KQVKKYP
+368 
-375 DTWYGILTMSAKETE
+375 
-390 RLISNLTFITKTIN
+390 
-404 NKVDKFYETFNKR
+404 
-417 SRINKNDSVPY
+417 
-428 GKSVVKNYVST
+428 
-439 LDIKFKDKKKYF
+439 
-451 DFPRTISRD
+451 
-460 RFREGF
+460 
-466 NFAKGNNVELNSTIE
+466 
-481 QLLDEKYTFNKVTSK
+481 
-496 TYYGKEKTYDL
+496 
-507 HVPGTHSFIAN
+507 
-518 GIINH
+518 

-579 KKDIKKVTVV
+579 KKEIKKVTVV

-633 LVLQNFVSTFKVKS
+633 LVLQNFASTFKVKT

-742 DLVKG
+742 G
-747 KAVIEDIKVTEKET
+747 VIEDIKVTEKET
-761 IKIEHE
+761 VEITHQRGTI
-767 NGHISGSLTHP
+767 GGSLTHP
-778 TYVVKANGDGATKIL
+778 TYVVKANDYKQGNRKPKIL
-793 PFMAIEVGDYL
+793 PFMAIEKGDYL
-804 INYEHEEGYTFSKVT
+804 VHFTNKDTKLASNKNSDEVKIAKFIALMQADGHIDKNPRSSRVKINITDKKSDWVKGIFEDGVKALDNSIEVKSSLDTRGNRTYWVNSKYIREFLENNSCPSGKKSTLINVPRLIQEGSRESIIGYLEVFINCEGDLNIYNKNNPQSQRLSINTTSKSLANGLVNLLNILGITTTTQTVYRKNDKHSTIYRVCLTGNNLVELSNTIELEERLRVTRDYIEEDTLENSEYTLSKVSK
-819 NITET
+819 IVET

-831 FTTST
+831 FTTTS

-934 EIEVIK
+934 EVEIIK

-972 ISEINYNKGRGVLVI
+972 IAEINYNKGRGVLII

-1102 RREIYEEEGFDIV
+1102 RREIYEEEGFDII

>member
-80 ASLDNLTGII
+80 ASLNNLTGII
-90 KHSTNCVTG
+90 KHST
-99 DTLLYTD
+99 
-106 KGLKTFDEVIEEND
+106 
-120 IDTSQKEIEKPNT
+120 
-133 NGLKVIN
+133 
-140 RYGEIEEPS
+140 
-149 HLMYNGVRDTYE
+149 
-161 IKMDN
+161 
-166 GNKIKATKEHP
+166 
-177 LMVVNTI
+177 
-184 GEFEW
+184 
-189 KKVNDIVEGDYIVSL
+189 
-204 KGSNLG
+204 
-210 TETKLTK
+210 
-217 DEAYLLGL
+217 
-225 IIADGFIGS
+225 
-234 KNKISITNNQ
+234 
-244 EEILKTFYDYFTNV
+244 
-258 EHNGSTLKVSQ
+258 
-269 IKDKRSSSF
+269 
-278 TYTINNKSYVE
+278 
-289 HFHNKLGIGYGV
+289 
-301 AKDKEVPKVIMQA
+301 
-314 TKEVQLSFLSGYLES
+314 
-329 EMFLDANKLAI
+329 
-340 EVSSASEKLLLGVQQ
+340 
-355 LLNNLGYNSRISQ
+355 
-368 KQVKKYP
+368 
-375 DTWYGILTMSAKETE
+375 
-390 RLISNLTFITKTIN
+390 
-404 NKVDKFYETFNKR
+404 
-417 SRINKNDSVPY
+417 
-428 GKSVVKNYVST
+428 
-439 LDIKFKDKKKYF
+439 
-451 DFPRTISRD
+451 
-460 RFREGF
+460 
-466 NFAKGNNVELNSTIE
+466 
-481 QLLDEKYTFNKVTSK
+481 
-496 TYYGKEKTYDL
+496 
-507 HVPGTHSFIAN
+507 
-518 GIINH
+518 

-538 LPHTEKDERIAFFTE
+538 LPYTEKDERIAFFTE

-559 QVYTE
+559 QVYNE

-579 KKDIKKVTVV
+579 KKEIKKVTVV

-633 LVLQNFVSTFKVKS
+633 LVLQNFASTFKVKS

-677 GAEYQKI
+677 GAEYQKV

-709 IVDECLVEDTLIT
+709 IVDE
-722 KLDGTQDYI
+722 
-731 KNFKVGDEIVG
+731 
-742 DLVKG
+742 
-747 KAVIEDIKVTEKET
+747 
-761 IKIEHE
+761 
-767 NGHISGSLTHP
+767 
-778 TYVVKANGDGATKIL
+778 
-793 PFMAIEVGDYL
+793 
-804 INYEHEEGYTFSKVT
+804 
-819 NITET
+819 
-824 GKQTVYD
+824 
-831 FTTST
+831 
-836 HTFIADN
+836 
-843 TLTANCHHTKSDS
+843 CHHTKSDS

-934 EIEVIK
+934 EVEIIK

-1087 FTDRVNDFLFSHYKQ
+1087 FTDHVNDFLFSHYKQ

>member
-46 MDNRPDPILLSS
+46 IDNRPDPILLSS
-58 DVKFPIQVGT
+58 DVKFPIQVGV

-90 KHSTNCVTG
+90 KHST
-99 DTLLYTD
+99 
-106 KGLKTFDEVIEEND
+106 
-120 IDTSQKEIEKPNT
+120 
-133 NGLKVIN
+133 
-140 RYGEIEEPS
+140 
-149 HLMYNGVRDTYE
+149 
-161 IKMDN
+161 
-166 GNKIKATKEHP
+166 
-177 LMVVNTI
+177 
-184 GEFEW
+184 
-189 KKVNDIVEGDYIVSL
+189 
-204 KGSNLG
+204 
-210 TETKLTK
+210 
-217 DEAYLLGL
+217 
-225 IIADGFIGS
+225 
-234 KNKISITNNQ
+234 
-244 EEILKTFYDYFTNV
+244 
-258 EHNGSTLKVSQ
+258 
-269 IKDKRSSSF
+269 
-278 TYTINNKSYVE
+278 
-289 HFHNKLGIGYGV
+289 
-301 AKDKEVPKVIMQA
+301 
-314 TKEVQLSFLSGYLES
+314 
-329 EMFLDANKLAI
+329 
-340 EVSSASEKLLLGVQQ
+340 
-355 LLNNLGYNSRISQ
+355 
-368 KQVKKYP
+368 
-375 DTWYGILTMSAKETE
+375 
-390 RLISNLTFITKTIN
+390 
-404 NKVDKFYETFNKR
+404 
-417 SRINKNDSVPY
+417 
-428 GKSVVKNYVST
+428 
-439 LDIKFKDKKKYF
+439 
-451 DFPRTISRD
+451 
-460 RFREGF
+460 
-466 NFAKGNNVELNSTIE
+466 
-481 QLLDEKYTFNKVTSK
+481 
-496 TYYGKEKTYDL
+496 
-507 HVPGTHSFIAN
+507 
-518 GIINH
+518 

-559 QVYTE
+559 QVYNE

-633 LVLQNFVSTFKVKS
+633 LVLQNYVSTFKVKS
-647 KADQDFLDE
+647 KADQEFLDE
-656 VNEVIKKSESGA
+656 INEVIKKSESGA

-684 VKKKAEKVYKKNKEA
+684 LKKKAEKVYKKNKEA

-709 IVDECLVEDTLIT
+709 IVDEC
-722 KLDGTQDYI
+722 
-731 KNFKVGDEIVG
+731 
-742 DLVKG
+742 
-747 KAVIEDIKVTEKET
+747 
-761 IKIEHE
+761 
-767 NGHISGSLTHP
+767 
-778 TYVVKANGDGATKIL
+778 
-793 PFMAIEVGDYL
+793 
-804 INYEHEEGYTFSKVT
+804 
-819 NITET
+819 
-824 GKQTVYD
+824 
-831 FTTST
+831 
-836 HTFIADN
+836 
-843 TLTANCHHTKSDS
+843 HHTKSDS
-856 FYKTFLH
+856 FYKTFLY

-887 LRATFSKVISETRNS
+887 LRGTFSKVISETRNS

-934 EIEVIK
+934 EVEIIK

>member
-58 DVKFPIQVGT
+58 DVKFPIQVGV

-90 KHSTNCVTG
+90 KHST
-99 DTLLYTD
+99 
-106 KGLKTFDEVIEEND
+106 
-120 IDTSQKEIEKPNT
+120 
-133 NGLKVIN
+133 
-140 RYGEIEEPS
+140 
-149 HLMYNGVRDTYE
+149 
-161 IKMDN
+161 
-166 GNKIKATKEHP
+166 
-177 LMVVNTI
+177 
-184 GEFEW
+184 
-189 KKVNDIVEGDYIVSL
+189 
-204 KGSNLG
+204 
-210 TETKLTK
+210 
-217 DEAYLLGL
+217 
-225 IIADGFIGS
+225 
-234 KNKISITNNQ
+234 
-244 EEILKTFYDYFTNV
+244 
-258 EHNGSTLKVSQ
+258 
-269 IKDKRSSSF
+269 
-278 TYTINNKSYVE
+278 
-289 HFHNKLGIGYGV
+289 
-301 AKDKEVPKVIMQA
+301 
-314 TKEVQLSFLSGYLES
+314 
-329 EMFLDANKLAI
+329 
-340 EVSSASEKLLLGVQQ
+340 
-355 LLNNLGYNSRISQ
+355 
-368 KQVKKYP
+368 
-375 DTWYGILTMSAKETE
+375 
-390 RLISNLTFITKTIN
+390 
-404 NKVDKFYETFNKR
+404 
-417 SRINKNDSVPY
+417 
-428 GKSVVKNYVST
+428 
-439 LDIKFKDKKKYF
+439 
-451 DFPRTISRD
+451 
-460 RFREGF
+460 
-466 NFAKGNNVELNSTIE
+466 
-481 QLLDEKYTFNKVTSK
+481 
-496 TYYGKEKTYDL
+496 
-507 HVPGTHSFIAN
+507 
-518 GIINH
+518 

-579 KKDIKKVTVV
+579 KKEIKKVTVV

-633 LVLQNFVSTFKVKS
+633 LVLQNFASTFKVKT

-709 IVDECLVEDTLIT
+709 IVDEC
-722 KLDGTQDYI
+722 
-731 KNFKVGDEIVG
+731 
-742 DLVKG
+742 
-747 KAVIEDIKVTEKET
+747 
-761 IKIEHE
+761 
-767 NGHISGSLTHP
+767 
-778 TYVVKANGDGATKIL
+778 
-793 PFMAIEVGDYL
+793 
-804 INYEHEEGYTFSKVT
+804 
-819 NITET
+819 
-824 GKQTVYD
+824 
-831 FTTST
+831 
-836 HTFIADN
+836 
-843 TLTANCHHTKSDS
+843 HHTKSDS
-856 FYKTFLH
+856 FYKTFLQ
-863 AENAIY
+863 AENAMY

-934 EIEVIK
+934 EVEIIK

-972 ISEINYNKGRGVLVI
+972 ISEINYNKGRGVLII

>member
-80 ASLDNLTGII
+80 ASLNNLTGII
-90 KHSTNCVTG
+90 KHST
-99 DTLLYTD
+99 
-106 KGLKTFDEVIEEND
+106 
-120 IDTSQKEIEKPNT
+120 
-133 NGLKVIN
+133 
-140 RYGEIEEPS
+140 
-149 HLMYNGVRDTYE
+149 
-161 IKMDN
+161 
-166 GNKIKATKEHP
+166 
-177 LMVVNTI
+177 
-184 GEFEW
+184 
-189 KKVNDIVEGDYIVSL
+189 
-204 KGSNLG
+204 
-210 TETKLTK
+210 
-217 DEAYLLGL
+217 
-225 IIADGFIGS
+225 
-234 KNKISITNNQ
+234 
-244 EEILKTFYDYFTNV
+244 
-258 EHNGSTLKVSQ
+258 
-269 IKDKRSSSF
+269 
-278 TYTINNKSYVE
+278 
-289 HFHNKLGIGYGV
+289 
-301 AKDKEVPKVIMQA
+301 
-314 TKEVQLSFLSGYLES
+314 
-329 EMFLDANKLAI
+329 
-340 EVSSASEKLLLGVQQ
+340 
-355 LLNNLGYNSRISQ
+355 
-368 KQVKKYP
+368 
-375 DTWYGILTMSAKETE
+375 
-390 RLISNLTFITKTIN
+390 
-404 NKVDKFYETFNKR
+404 
-417 SRINKNDSVPY
+417 
-428 GKSVVKNYVST
+428 
-439 LDIKFKDKKKYF
+439 
-451 DFPRTISRD
+451 
-460 RFREGF
+460 
-466 NFAKGNNVELNSTIE
+466 
-481 QLLDEKYTFNKVTSK
+481 
-496 TYYGKEKTYDL
+496 
-507 HVPGTHSFIAN
+507 
-518 GIINH
+518 

-559 QVYTE
+559 QVYNE

-579 KKDIKKVTVV
+579 KKEIKKVTVV

-633 LVLQNFVSTFKVKS
+633 LVLQNYVSTFKVKP

-656 VNEVIKKSESGA
+656 INEVIKKSESGA

-684 VKKKAEKVYKKNKEA
+684 LKKKAEKVYKKNKEA

-709 IVDECLVEDTLIT
+709 IVDE
-722 KLDGTQDYI
+722 
-731 KNFKVGDEIVG
+731 
-742 DLVKG
+742 
-747 KAVIEDIKVTEKET
+747 
-761 IKIEHE
+761 
-767 NGHISGSLTHP
+767 
-778 TYVVKANGDGATKIL
+778 
-793 PFMAIEVGDYL
+793 
-804 INYEHEEGYTFSKVT
+804 
-819 NITET
+819 
-824 GKQTVYD
+824 
-831 FTTST
+831 
-836 HTFIADN
+836 
-843 TLTANCHHTKSDS
+843 CHHTKSDS

-934 EIEVIK
+934 EVEIIK

>member
-58 DVKFPIQVGT
+58 DVKFPIQVGL
-68 KTLRDYQEEAVI
+68 KTLRDYQEEAVV

-99 DTLLYTD
+99 DTILYTD
-106 KGLKTFDEVIEEND
+106 KGLKTFDDVIKENN
-120 IDTSQKEIEKPNT
+120 IDTTQNEVEEPNT
-133 NGLKVIN
+133 NGLKIIN

-166 GNKIKATKEHP
+166 GSKIRATKEHP
-177 LMVVNTI
+177 LMVVNTL

-189 KKVNDIVEGDYIVSL
+189 KKVNDIVEGDYIVNL
-204 KGSNLG
+204 RGSNLG

-234 KNKISITNNQ
+234 ENKITITNNQ
-244 EEILKTFYDYFTNV
+244 EEILKIFYDCFTNV
-258 EHNGSTLKVSQ
+258 EHNGSMLDVRKV
-269 IKDKRSSSF
+269 KDKRNSSF
-278 TYTINNKSYVE
+278 TYSINNKSYVE
-289 HFHNKLGIGYGV
+289 HFHNKFGIGYGV
-301 AKDKEVPKVIMQA
+301 AKDKEVPKVIMES
-314 TKEVQLSFLSGYLES
+314 TKEVQLGFLSGYLES
-329 EMFLDANKLAI
+329 EMYLDANKLAI

-355 LLNNLGYNSRISQ
+355 LLNNLGYNSRIVQ

-390 RLISNLTFITKTIN
+390 RLISNLSFITKSIN

-428 GKSVVKNYVST
+428 GKSVVRNYVST
-439 LDIKFKDKKKYF
+439 LDINFKDKKKYF
-451 DFPRTISRD
+451 DFPKTISRD

-466 NFAKGNNVELNSTIE
+466 KFAKGNNVKLNNTIE
-481 QLLDEKYTFNKVTSK
+481 QLLDEKYVFNKVISK
-496 TYYGKEKTYDL
+496 EYYGKEKTYDL

-559 QVYTE
+559 QVYNE

-633 LVLQNFVSTFKVKS
+633 LVLQNFASTFKVKT

-709 IVDECLVEDTLIT
+709 IVDE
-722 KLDGTQDYI
+722 
-731 KNFKVGDEIVG
+731 
-742 DLVKG
+742 
-747 KAVIEDIKVTEKET
+747 
-761 IKIEHE
+761 
-767 NGHISGSLTHP
+767 
-778 TYVVKANGDGATKIL
+778 
-793 PFMAIEVGDYL
+793 
-804 INYEHEEGYTFSKVT
+804 
-819 NITET
+819 
-824 GKQTVYD
+824 
-831 FTTST
+831 
-836 HTFIADN
+836 
-843 TLTANCHHTKSDS
+843 CHHTKSDS

-934 EIEVIK
+934 EVEIIK

-972 ISEINYNKGRGVLVI
+972 IAEINYNKGRGVLII

-1102 RREIYEEEGFDIV
+1102 RREIYEEEEFDIV